1 MVIQH
6 QVSGPTVVLKSVSL
20 LSFYVNALGS
30 NEIYAAFFVV
40 LHKKIPD
47 LWLKGRCW
55 AALVWYTGFQ
65 ELVPWRWE
73 LHHQHAVQVAIHTN
87 QNDVEITLF
96 WSQQSHELTLTAE
109 SLDSPGL
116 LKNGWRHPHS
126 TTEHWEGSVAHTRGV
141 SEASSRLIPGLL
153 TQQVSHF

>member
-6 QVSGPTVVLKSVSL
+6 QVSGPTVALKSVSL

-30 NEIYAAFFVV
+30 NQTYTAFFVV
-40 LHKKIPD
+40 FHKKIPD
-47 LWLKGRCW
+47 LWLKGRCR

-87 QNDVEITLF
+87 QKDVEITLL

-116 LKNGWRHPHS
+116 LKNGDAIPILPLSIGRAQLL
-126 TTEHWEGSVAHTRGV
+126 TLEGSLKH
-141 SEASSRLIPGLL
+141 
-153 TQQVSHF
+153 QVDSYLDY